1 MTSCLVIYQNES
13 AVHMKLMQELC
24 NHGYEVTE
32 LNWRKACLPQESNR
46 FDLII
51 VEDAKHTPAGLK
63 EYLYQAL
70 SNGKN
75 VLMLGGVPFNNE
87 YYMMENRFVSL
98 SNLSD
103 QLKDGGFS
111 KRTLLDFSNPKILD
125 SFVPDTNNPDSKEVE
140 LTASLSIAAHDLFPH
155 CLHWSTD
162 RFYIN
167 ESFEAPVSFE
177 TGENVIG
184 FFHCADAQ
192 TRIITIKLIQ
202 EDGFTYRACVTP
214 EADFSFAMLDAHDF
228 TCMNG
233 KRGEIPP
240 LVDFQKVKK
249 IQFGHALSHAYSC
262 AGEHNFYIADL
273 CTGTIP
279 FLKPSKITIDGLCPQ
294 YRFFPMRNMSAS
306 RVYENQ
312 AILSP
317 APIPKIS
324 DVYSFSPRAQG
335 LGIDHNRRSR
345 FIPLIETIG
354 ADGLQSG
361 FLAYMILNRGTS
373 PRPYALNG
381 SALTVFTV
389 NDESFYL
396 DGGIDFVMQ
405 AADAMCAPVLLV
417 EGGTDSFIY
426 QEEQTEGT
434 LGALCSVKS
443 AAGLSGYEIH
453 ISAPGAEQIW
463 PLTEAVCISEQNGF
477 SYLRMALPF
486 SPMEGSVSVALVKDG
501 VTKDRIVHSV
511 SVYHP
516 KPAAERRFAS
526 LHPTDNEVIIDGKP
540 VRFFGVNYMPS
551 YDATLDDFYAFEHYV
566 SSFSY
571 DPDVIERDLLRIRA
585 IGMNA
590 VSVFYYFDPS
600 VSSSNILH
608 LISRCQAHGLYV
620 NLSIRP
626 HANPFDF
633 SKEEVE
639 AMIKTYHFDE
649 IDTIVGYDIAWERYV
664 GTYEPCYG
672 NFNGRK
678 SFDAA
683 WRFFIQNRYGGAERA
698 ESLFGC
704 ALPRNES
711 GEIIGLSDDQLRHDG
726 EHTKMAAA
734 YRCCIDMEVRRAH
747 TAACNFI
754 RSIDQNHLISARSG
768 DASTIPLVDPG
779 IYGYDYDAMAS
790 GVDTLSPESYA
801 LSDDINSLW
810 QGVFTNTYARYAKNN
825 TVIQWMEFG
834 KSIWTGSNFNDN
846 TVMRN
851 RQASYYRAFFDML
864 LAGHTAG
871 AFCWWWFGGYRQGEN
886 SDFGIIDPDG
896 SDRPV
901 TKVIRE
907 YANRFIHAPAMK
919 APEKYIK
926 INRDLHA
933 DGLRSVY
940 QSVQPALFDAIRK
953 KEMIAFCDDSFGC
966 TSADVPLTETGGM
979 NASGCSP
986 RYLDSFISSV
996 QIKVNEQ
1003 VFSVSNGG
1011 CVSIPK
1017 NTAFTVSLTMQ
1028 NTTDA
1033 LWLSEEGYGQVQL
1046 VSEDTSCAQ
1055 VIPLFEEKRKNE
1067 SAVFMMTY
1075 DESFEG
1081 TIHAALHANG
1091 RTAFGER
1098 FRCTIH
1104 RA

>member
-1 MTSCLVIYQNES
+1 MTSCLVIYQNET
-13 AVHMKLMQELC
+13 AVHAKLTQELRSR
-24 NHGYEVTE
+24 GYEVTE
-32 LNWRKACLPQESNR
+32 LNWRTTCLPQTNDTA
-46 FDLII
+46 DLIV
-51 VEDAKHTPAGLK
+51 VEDAKHCPAGLK
-63 EYLYQAL
+63 EYLYKAL

-75 VLMLGGVPFNNE
+75 VLVLGGVPFHEE
-87 YYMMENRFVSL
+87 YYAQDGEFLSL
-98 SNLSD
+98 SALSA
-103 QLKDGGFS
+103 QFKEGGFS
-111 KRTLLDFSNPKILD
+111 KRTLLDFSNPEVLS

-140 LTASLSIAAHDLFPH
+140 LTASLSVVAHESFAH
-155 CLHWSTD
+155 CLRWYTD

-177 TGENVIG
+177 NDENVIG

-202 EDGFTYRACVTP
+202 EDGLIYRACVTP
-214 EADFSFAMLDAHDF
+214 EPTFSFSMLDAHDF

-240 LVDFQKVKK
+240 LVNFRKVKK

-262 AGEHNFYIADL
+262 AGEHSFYIADL
-273 CTGTIP
+273 CAGTIP
-279 FLKPSKITIDGLCPQ
+279 FLKPAKIAVDGLCPQ
-294 YRFFPMRNMSAS
+294 YHFFPMNNMQSA
-306 RVYENQ
+306 RVYEKQ
-312 AILSP
+312 SILSP
-317 APIPKIS
+317 VPVPDAS
-324 DVYSFSPRAQG
+324 DIYSFSPRAQG
-335 LGIDHNRRSR
+335 LGVDHNRRSR

-361 FLAYMILNRGTS
+361 FLAYMIVNRGTS

-396 DGGIDFVMQ
+396 NGGIDFVMQ
-405 AADAMCAPVLLV
+405 AVDAMCAPVLLV

-426 QEEQTEGT
+426 QEEQTNGT
-434 LGALCSVKS
+434 VGALCSVKP
-443 AAGLSGYEIH
+443 GTDLSGYEIH
-453 ISAPGAEQIW
+453 VSAPGIEQVW
-463 PLTEAVCISEQNGF
+463 PLSGGTVVSEQNGF
-477 SYLRMALPF
+477 SYLRAAMPF
-486 SPMEGSVSVALVKDG
+486 TPAEGAVCVTLVKDG

-516 KPAAERRFAS
+516 KPVEEHRFAS
-526 LHPTDNEVIIDGKP
+526 LHPTDNEIMIDGKP
-540 VRFFGVNYMPS
+540 VHFFGVNYMPC

-571 DPDVIERDLLRIRA
+571 DPDVIERDLSRIRA

-590 VSVFYYFDPS
+590 VSIFYYFDPS
-600 VSSSNILH
+600 VSSSNMLH

-649 IDTIVGYDIAWERYV
+649 NDTIVGYDIAWERYV

-683 WRFFIQNRYGGAERA
+683 WRFFIKNRYGSEECA

-704 ALPRNES
+704 ALPRNEA
-711 GEIIGLSDDQLRHDG
+711 GEVIGLSDDQLRHDG
-726 EHTKMAAA
+726 AHTKMAAA

-747 TAACNFI
+747 VAACDFI
-754 RSIDQNHLISARSG
+754 RSIDKNHLISARSG

-810 QGVFTNTYARYAKNN
+810 QGVFTNTYARYAKKN

-907 YANRFIHAPAMK
+907 YADRFIHAPALK
-919 APEKYIK
+919 PPAQYIK
-926 INRDLHA
+926 IDRDLHA

-953 KEMIAFCDDSFGC
+953 QETLAFCDESFGC
-966 TSADVPLTETGGM
+966 TSADVPLTEAGGM
-979 NASGCSP
+979 DAASCSP
-986 RYLDSFISSV
+986 RYLDGFISSAW
-996 QIKVNEQ
+996 IKTNEQ
-1003 VFSVSNGG
+1003 MFEVNNGG
-1011 CVSIPK
+1011 CVKIPK
-1017 NTAFTVSLTMQ
+1017 NTAFIVHLTMQ

-1033 LWLSEEGYGQVQL
+1033 LWLAAEGQGQVQL
-1046 VSEDTSCAQ
+1046 IAENACVN
-1055 VIPLFEEKRKNE
+1055 VLPLSEEKAKNE
-1067 SAVFMMTY
+1067 SAVFVLSY

-1081 TIHAALHANG
+1081 TVHAALHASG
-1091 RTAFGER
+1091 RTIFGER
-1098 FRCTIH
+1098 FVCTVV
-1104 RA
+1104 RV